1 MNMEHI
7 KIALLGVS
15 HWHVPLYFAG
25 LPEHS
30 VVAVSDDDAA
40 LAARVASRF
49 SCPSY
54 TDERQMIRDAKPE
67 SLPALTGRRWK
78 PCITP
83 RSRRARSARFPLS
96 GGTATR

>member
-30 VVAVSDDDAA
+30 VVAGQ
-40 LAARVASRF
+40 R
-49 SCPSY
+49 
-54 TDERQMIRDAKPE
+54 
-67 SLPALTGRRWK
+67 
-78 PCITP
+78 
-83 RSRRARSARFPLS
+83 
-96 GGTATR
+96 